1 MAASHSGHSVSV
13 RVRGGGLAR
22 AFAGDRIPLDHG
34 WARIASVDPFG
45 GALAW
50 TLRDGHHV
58 MLRWVRGSW
67 AEAGRHRRRPAR
79 TVIPRDLTDDER
91 SAWAAL
97 ARCYS
102 HLTDTELAHVLPG
115 WDDVRTFEPPRHPGA
130 RGGALLWPF
139 DGGPLEAHELP
150 PMRRASLLV
159 RAIRRW
165 ARGAP

>member
-1 MAASHSGHSVSV
+1 MTAKHLGHAARVL
-13 RVRGGGLAR
+13 VRGGDR
-22 AFAGDRIPLDHG
+22 RFVFAGDRIPLDHG
-34 WARIASVDPFG
+34 WARVASVDPFG

-50 TLRDGHHV
+50 TLRDGDHV
-58 MLRWVRGSW
+58 QISWRDGAWV
-67 AEAGRHRRRPAR
+67 ETGRHRRRPAR
-79 TVIPRDLTDDER
+79 AVIPRDLTDDER
-91 SAWAAL
+91 EAWAAL
-97 ARCYS
+97 ARDYD